1 MKHWQVKTM
10 VDDTG
15 PLPPP
20 QMRMIHRSRMILR
33 ALLTLTIG
41 IGTISCADA
50 GSADAA
56 ANGMA
61 DAQSAPAIPERVPA
75 HFPAGWHLTAGEKAT
90 FAPNAMAVSNSPEAS
105 AAAAEILAAG
115 GNAVDAAVALGFALT
130 VAWPEAGNIGGGGY
144 MVIRL
149 ADGRSVALDYREIAP
164 SAATRNMYIDA
175 NGKLTDKSIY
185 GHLASGVPGSVAG
198 LAEALSKFGT
208 MPLSEVLKP
217 AIRLAREGFVIDSAL
232 AGSIAR
238 GKGMLTKYSSAPMPY
253 FPDGEALQTGAK
265 LVQPDLARTLEA
277 IAQDGATAFYNGWI
291 ADSLV
296 AEEKRGGGII
306 TKADLANYKVVE
318 REPIKTTF
326 RGYTLLSMPP
336 SSSGGVTSAEALNI
350 LEQYPSLPSYGSAE
364 WFHLL
369 GSAYQRAFIDRNE
382 KIADPAFAD
391 VPVEQLTS
399 KSYAKAL
406 QQTIEKNRATPT
418 SKLKTMMDSAT
429 RTPMHTTHYSV
440 VDKFGNAVSN
450 TTTLN
455 NGWGSGVWVRGAGF
469 MMNDEMDDFAA
480 QPGTA
485 NMFGLVQGEA
495 NAIQPGKRM
504 LSAMSPTIVLDSA
517 NRVLLV
523 VGAAGGPTIIT
534 GTSQVILNVI
544 ENRMT
549 LMDAMRAPRIHHQA
563 LPDSLTFEDGGIEP
577 AVLDSL
583 TAMGYGMR
591 KLRALVN
598 VNAIMRVKGGW
609 EGVPEPRR
617 SGRAVGN

>member
-1 MKHWQVKTM
+1 MTAV
-10 VDDTG
+10 VAAV
-15 PLPPP
+15 
-20 QMRMIHRSRMILR
+20 
-33 ALLTLTIG
+33 AL
-41 IGTISCADA
+41 SCASGNAYDSSTA
-50 GSADAA
+50 GHR
-56 ANGMA
+56 ANSG
-61 DAQSAPAIPERVPA
+61 AQSAPAIPARVPA
-75 HFPAGWHLTAGEKAT
+75 HFPVGWHLPAGGKAT

-144 MVIRL
+144 MVIRM
-149 ADGRSVALDYREIAP
+149 ADGRSVAVDYREIAP
-164 SAATRNMYIDA
+164 AAATRNMYIDA

-198 LAEALSKFGT
+198 LTEALSEYGT
-208 MPLSEVLKP
+208 MRLSDVLKP
-217 AIRLAREGFVIDSAL
+217 AIRLARDGFVIDTAL
-232 AGSIAR
+232 AGSITRA
-238 GKGMLTKYSSAPMPY
+238 KSMLTKYSSAALPY
-253 FPDGEALQTGAK
+253 YPGGNALQAGAR

-277 IAQDGATAFYNGWI
+277 IAAGGAAAFYTGWI
-291 ADSLV
+291 SDSLV
-296 AEEKRGGGII
+296 AEQKRGGGII
-306 TKADLANYKVVE
+306 TKADLANYKPVD

-350 LEQYPSLPSYGSAE
+350 LEQYPTLPPYGSAR

-369 GSAYQRAFIDRNE
+369 GSAYQRAFIDRNA
-382 KIADPAFAD
+382 KIADPAFAN

-399 KSYAKAL
+399 KSYAKSL
-406 QQTIEKNRATPT
+406 QRTIDANHATPT
-418 SKLKTMMDSAT
+418 VKLEAMMDSAT

-440 VDKFGNAVSN
+440 VDRFGNAVSN

-455 NGWGSGVWVRGAGF
+455 NSWGSGVWVRGAGF

-504 LSAMSPTIVLDSA
+504 LSAMSPTIVLDS
-517 NRVLLV
+517 NSRVLLV

-534 GTSQVILNVI
+534 GTNQVILNVI

-549 LMDAMRAPRIHHQA
+549 LMDAMRAPRVHHQA

-583 TAMGYGMR
+583 KAMGHGMR

-598 VNAIMRVKGGW
+598 VNAIMRVNGGW